1 MNNRSQKNCEETMNY
16 YHLKYQSVIVTSF
29 SGKQQSVDS
38 VCYQF
43 HERSGVEMQRKG
55 VIVRRRWQILERRVT
70 HAYYKYGRFCSSH
83 PFATLIT
90 SLSMALLLS
99 YPLSRV
105 RWFYPSPCVLVKTHG
120 WPASPQPDEL
130 TWLYQ
135 KYPVAQILQIV
146 VRLYDDSN
154 GADMTDVVRGFY
166 SMAFE
171 LDDQIKAL
179 LPNSSKEEETCHEQ
193 SPAGLLVLS
202 PTGIWCH
209 NRRLFFM
216 DRHFLEKIKTTR
228 SCKFDLLYGVPNSIR
243 LSSYA
248 LTIIAD
254 QNTTDFLIQLR
265 NQFSAPDAGESAA
278 DLIHVQYKIKKTW
291 MDYMLLFVS
300 YIILLLYLYVCAQ
313 KIEMVKS
320 KWALAFGAGC
330 TVAFSLLMAAGI
342 CSHFSLI
349 RRTWLVEL
357 FPYLALIVG
366 VENTLCIT
374 RSVVSTPVHL
384 EVNIRLARGLASEGW
399 SITKNFLIGFCV
411 LAVGFCSDVPE
422 ISEFCTVAL
431 VGFVVDFY
439 MQLFFY
445 VPCLTF
451 DLARFGPNDKLRL
464 SRAQFGERD
473 TIQNYPDDHYPSLK
487 ASLLQEILPYIQSNY
502 DEYYSLN
509 DCLTDADTNVN
520 INADANSR
528 VDFLHRIPIP
538 HCLEQL
544 LRRNRPRYFQRFFM
558 LAISVWIVWFA
569 VGIHRC
575 FNPSESLPTKL
586 PEEKPHW
593 ELFHCWAELL
603 ESKGVTVSRRFVT
616 ILPAVELQARVNRS
630 LVKTVRRQARDAQ
643 PLIVENVKHGN
654 ILAAGEPQFGN
665 RISWLEVKLTAILIL
680 TCAIFLTVAIFIIY
694 VCFGVR
700 AENGKRPP
708 ALWKIPTR
716 QTTDSSCFVESLPK
730 AFQKQHVDYK
740 AVLAMNDRV
749 VSVSVDN
756 HVTIWNSRTGQI
768 EHPLNRPLLRVKPI
782 DKIQPPWDN
791 FMKSADI
798 WCICGQ
804 NSLLALGY
812 SNGVCSLYD
821 INRTGCIL
829 SQVAP
834 SKVGI
839 TAIVLQGNRLILALL
854 DGKLHFME
862 LKTISSLNIHGIQC
876 TEIKAVQ
883 LHKMTI
889 TCVTVCNS
897 LLLTAS
903 MDQTLKV
910 CDLNTGCVEFSMHRH
925 NSPVISVAVDRLTDT
940 FVYSCCM
947 DGVICAWNLCKL
959 GRLVWIQRDCVGCSA
974 EIALALTG
982 RFLVGYSLSEIIWI
996 WDKYDGLLISQ
1007 IKQSLEKFIPFCLDT
1022 PQIVVLDDG
1031 LIAVNQKQSIQ
1042 LWDLEKKMMLRQVDL
1057 DNQMDGIHDLQ
1068 RLGEHALLC
1077 FISDVIYRVDFPI
1090 IKSFITIQS
1099 SSTPAVVLNVDTLG
1113 NRSLSEW
1120 SADKCPWS

>member
-1 MNNRSQKNCEETMNY
+1 
-16 YHLKYQSVIVTSF
+16 
-29 SGKQQSVDS
+29 
-38 VCYQF
+38 
-43 HERSGVEMQRKG
+43 MQRKG
-55 VIVRRRWQILERRVT
+55 VMVRRRWQILERRVT

-193 SPAGLLVLS
+193 SAAGLLVLS

-216 DRHFLEKIKTTR
+216 DRHFLEQIKTTR

-291 MDYMLLFVS
+291 MDYMLLFIS

-464 SRAQFGERD
+464 SRAQFGERN
-473 TIQNYPDDHYPSLK
+473 TIQNYPDDHYPSIFYIESQFHT
-487 ASLLQEILPYIQSNY
+487 AWNNYFVEIDHATSN
-502 DEYYSLN
+502 
-509 DCLTDADTNVN
+509 V
-520 INADANSR
+520 
-528 VDFLHRIPIP
+528 
-538 HCLEQL
+538 
-544 LRRNRPRYFQRFFM
+544 FFM
-558 LAISVWIVWFA
+558 LAISVWIVCVA
-569 VGIHRC
+569 VLRVHRC

-603 ESKGVTVSRRFVT
+603 GMKGVTVSRRFVT
-616 ILPAVELQARVNRS
+616 ILPASR
-630 LVKTVRRQARDAQ
+630 
-643 PLIVENVKHGN
+643 
-654 ILAAGEPQFGN
+654 
-665 RISWLEVKLTAILIL
+665 TA
-680 TCAIFLTVAIFIIY
+680 
-694 VCFGVR
+694 
-700 AENGKRPP
+700 
-708 ALWKIPTR
+708 
-716 QTTDSSCFVESLPK
+716 SSCQSFLG
-730 AFQKQHVDYK
+730 A
-740 AVLAMNDRV
+740 
-749 VSVSVDN
+749 
-756 HVTIWNSRTGQI
+756 NSQ
-768 EHPLNRPLLRVKPI
+768 
-782 DKIQPPWDN
+782 
-791 FMKSADI
+791 A
-798 WCICGQ
+798 
-804 NSLLALGY
+804 
-812 SNGVCSLYD
+812 
-821 INRTGCIL
+821 
-829 SQVAP
+829 
-834 SKVGI
+834 
-839 TAIVLQGNRLILALL
+839 
-854 DGKLHFME
+854 
-862 LKTISSLNIHGIQC
+862 SS
-876 TEIKAVQ
+876 
-883 LHKMTI
+883 
-889 TCVTVCNS
+889 
-897 LLLTAS
+897 
-903 MDQTLKV
+903 
-910 CDLNTGCVEFSMHRH
+910 
-925 NSPVISVAVDRLTDT
+925 
-940 FVYSCCM
+940 
-947 DGVICAWNLCKL
+947 
-959 GRLVWIQRDCVGCSA
+959 
-974 EIALALTG
+974 
-982 RFLVGYSLSEIIWI
+982 
-996 WDKYDGLLISQ
+996 
-1007 IKQSLEKFIPFCLDT
+1007 
-1022 PQIVVLDDG
+1022 
-1031 LIAVNQKQSIQ
+1031 
-1042 LWDLEKKMMLRQVDL
+1042 
-1057 DNQMDGIHDLQ
+1057 
-1068 RLGEHALLC
+1068 
-1077 FISDVIYRVDFPI
+1077 
-1090 IKSFITIQS
+1090 
-1099 SSTPAVVLNVDTLG
+1099 
-1113 NRSLSEW
+1113 
-1120 SADKCPWS
+1120 

>member
-1 MNNRSQKNCEETMNY
+1 YAAKQTANSIKA
-16 YHLKYQSVIVTSF
+16 LVIVTSS
-29 SGKQQSVDS
+29 SGKQQSANS

-43 HERSGVEMQRKG
+43 HERSGVGMQRKG
-55 VIVRRRWQILERRVT
+55 GMVRRRWQILERRVT

-105 RWFYPSPCVLVKTHG
+105 RWFYPSPCVLVKTRG

-146 VRLYDDSN
+146 VRLHDDSN
-154 GADMTDVVRGFY
+154 GADMIDVVRGFY
-166 SMAFE
+166 STAFE

-179 LPNSSKEEETCHEQ
+179 LPNSSKEQETCHEQ
-193 SPAGLLVLS
+193 SAAGLLVLS

-216 DRHFLEKIKTTR
+216 DRHFLEQIKTTR
-228 SCKFDLLYGVPNSIR
+228 SCKFDLLYGVPKSIR

-265 NQFSAPDAGESAA
+265 NQFSTPDAGESAA

-399 SITKNFLIGFCV
+399 SITKNFLIGFCI

-451 DLARFGPNDKLRL
+451 DLARFGPKDKLRL
-464 SRAQFGERD
+464 SRAQFDE
-473 TIQNYPDDHYPSLK
+473 TNIIQNYPEDHYPPCLK
-487 ASLLQEILPYIQSNY
+487 
-502 DEYYSLN
+502 
-509 DCLTDADTNVN
+509 DADTNVN

-528 VDFLHRIPIP
+528 TDFLHRIPIP

-558 LAISVWIVWFA
+558 LAISAWIVWFA

-575 FNPSESLPTKL
+575 FNPSESLPSKL

-593 ELFHCWAELL
+593 ELFHCWAELM

-630 LVKTVRRQARDAQ
+630 LVQTVRRQARDAQ

-654 ILAAGEPQFGN
+654 ILVAGESQIGN

-708 ALWKIPTR
+708 ALWKISTR
-716 QTTDSSCFVESLPK
+716 QTTDSGCFVESLPK
-730 AFQKQHVDYK
+730 AFQRQHVDYK
-740 AVLAMNDRV
+740 TVLAMNDRV

-756 HVTIWNSRTGQI
+756 HVTIWDSRTGQV

-834 SKVGI
+834 STVGI
-839 TAIVLQGNRLILALL
+839 IAIVLQGNRLVLALL

-862 LKTISSLNIHGIQC
+862 LKTISSLNTHGIQC
-876 TEIKAVQ
+876 TEMKAVQ
-883 LHKMTI
+883 LHQMTI
-889 TCVTVCNS
+889 TCMTVCNW
-897 LLLTAS
+897 LLVTAS

-910 CDLNTGCVEFSMHRH
+910 CDLNTGCVEFSMLRH
-925 NSPVISVAVDRLTDT
+925 NSPVISVAVDRLTDM

-974 EIALALTG
+974 EIALALT
-982 RFLVGYSLSEIIWI
+982 VGYSLSEIIWI

-1007 IKQSLEKFIPFCLDT
+1007 IKPSLEKFIPFCLDI

-1057 DNQMDGIHDLQ
+1057 DNQMDRIHDLQ

-1077 FISDVIYRVDFPI
+1077 FISD
-1090 IKSFITIQS
+1090 
-1099 SSTPAVVLNVDTLG
+1099 PAVVLNVDTLG

>member
-1 MNNRSQKNCEETMNY
+1 
-16 YHLKYQSVIVTSF
+16 
-29 SGKQQSVDS
+29 
-38 VCYQF
+38 
-43 HERSGVEMQRKG
+43 MQRKG
-55 VIVRRRWQILERRVT
+55 GMVRRRWQILERRVT

-105 RWFYPSPCVLVKTHG
+105 RWFYPSPCVLVKTRG

-146 VRLYDDSN
+146 VRLHDDSN
-154 GADMTDVVRGFY
+154 GADMIDVVRGFY
-166 SMAFE
+166 STAFE

-179 LPNSSKEEETCHEQ
+179 LPNSSKEQETCHEQ
-193 SPAGLLVLS
+193 SAAGLLVLS

-216 DRHFLEKIKTTR
+216 DRHFLEQIKTTR
-228 SCKFDLLYGVPNSIR
+228 SCKFDLLYGVPKSIR

-265 NQFSAPDAGESAA
+265 NQFSTPDAGESAA

-399 SITKNFLIGFCV
+399 SITKNFLIGFCI

-451 DLARFGPNDKLRL
+451 DLARFGPKDKLRL
-464 SRAQFGERD
+464 SRAQFDE
-473 TIQNYPDDHYPSLK
+473 TNIIQNYPEDHYPPVCCPFK
-487 ASLLQEILPYIQSNY
+487 HAFKSLLPTAFNALF
-502 DEYYSLN
+502 EYYSLN
-509 DCLTDADTNVN
+509 ECLKDADTNVN

-528 VDFLHRIPIP
+528 TDFLHRIPIP

-558 LAISVWIVWFA
+558 LAISAWIVWFA

-575 FNPSESLPTKL
+575 FNPSESLPSKL

-593 ELFHCWAELL
+593 ELFHCWAELM

-630 LVKTVRRQARDAQ
+630 LVQTVRRQARDAQ
-643 PLIVENVKHGN
+643 PLIVEN
-654 ILAAGEPQFGN
+654 
-665 RISWLEVKLTAILIL
+665 
-680 TCAIFLTVAIFIIY
+680 
-694 VCFGVR
+694 
-700 AENGKRPP
+700 
-708 ALWKIPTR
+708 
-716 QTTDSSCFVESLPK
+716 
-730 AFQKQHVDYK
+730 
-740 AVLAMNDRV
+740 
-749 VSVSVDN
+749 
-756 HVTIWNSRTGQI
+756 
-768 EHPLNRPLLRVKPI
+768 
-782 DKIQPPWDN
+782 
-791 FMKSADI
+791 
-798 WCICGQ
+798 
-804 NSLLALGY
+804 
-812 SNGVCSLYD
+812 
-821 INRTGCIL
+821 
-829 SQVAP
+829 
-834 SKVGI
+834 
-839 TAIVLQGNRLILALL
+839 
-854 DGKLHFME
+854 
-862 LKTISSLNIHGIQC
+862 C
-876 TEIKAVQ
+876 TEMKAVQ
-883 LHKMTI
+883 LHQMTI
-889 TCVTVCNS
+889 TCMTVCNW
-897 LLLTAS
+897 LLVTAS

-910 CDLNTGCVEFSMHRH
+910 CDLNTGCVEFSMLRH
-925 NSPVISVAVDRLTDT
+925 NSPVISVAVDRLTDM

-982 RFLVGYSLSEIIWI
+982 KFLVGYSLSEIIWI

-1007 IKQSLEKFIPFCLDT
+1007 IKPSLEKFIPFCLDI

-1057 DNQMDGIHDLQ
+1057 DNQMDRIHDLQ

-1090 IKSFITIQS
+1090 IKSFMTIQS
-1099 SSTPAVVLNVDTLG
+1099 SSTMNSRNL
-1113 NRSLSEW
+1113 
-1120 SADKCPWS
+1120 